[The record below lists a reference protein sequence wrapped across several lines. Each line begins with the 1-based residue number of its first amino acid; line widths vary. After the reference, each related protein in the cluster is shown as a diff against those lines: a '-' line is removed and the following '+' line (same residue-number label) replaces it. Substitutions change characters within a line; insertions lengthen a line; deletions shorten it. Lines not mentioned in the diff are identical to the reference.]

1 MKQRVMAFPCQKLSF
16 FEWKYTID
24 LLIISLWST
33 LITLL
38 FTAEQ
43 RDEWDSTGQIA
54 YEKACKKYGVIVSS
68 TFHNKLRYANSIDL
82 GYYGVG
88 VAGAK
93 AIAVAFC
100 VSIVV
105 ELLDVETLG
114 LGREG
119 LGLER
124 SCGMWSYFLCTYSR
138 QLSTQATILWHKL
151 LIQQFDEVNIYLI
164 EQFYTDI
171 EEKLF
176 VPNLE

>member
-1 MKQRVMAFPCQKLSF
+1 MSLSF
-16 FEWKYTID
+16 LVKN
-24 LLIISLWST
+24 LVSLNVNIIF
-33 LITLL
+33 L
-38 FTAEQ
+38 FIAEQ

-105 ELLDVETLG
+105 KHLIVETIDVKTLG

-119 LGLER
+119 
-124 SCGMWSYFLCTYSR
+124 
-138 QLSTQATILWHKL
+138 
-151 LIQQFDEVNIYLI
+151 
-164 EQFYTDI
+164 
-171 EEKLF
+171 
-176 VPNLE
+176 

>member
-1 MKQRVMAFPCQKLSF
+1 MVPTNRYERRWNDTS
-16 FEWKYTID
+16 WS
-24 LLIISLWST
+24 SLVKNLVS
-33 LITLL
+33 LNENILFL

-100 VSIVV
+100 VSIAV

-119 LGLER
+119 LGLEWSL
-124 SCGMWSYFLCTYSR
+124 SCMWSYFLCTYSR
-138 QLSTQATILWHKL
+138 QLSTQATIFMT
-151 LIQQFDEVNIYLI
+151 LIINTTIRWGKYLPHWTI
-164 EQFYTDI
+164 
-171 EEKLF
+171 LHR
-176 VPNLE
+176 